1 MQSGCVKRNRG
12 IFQGDSLSPLHFCVL
27 LITLTCGLNRPKCGY
42 KLYGT
47 ERKIIHFLYMEPL
60 KPIGR
65 SDEELRNEIGIV
77 ETTSNDIKME
87 VRLKKYVRV
96 SLKSGNVHRK
106 QHVRNRMENELK
118 ELVSM
123 KACMC
128 FVVEE
133 NHYI

>member
-1 MQSGCVKRNRG
+1 
-12 IFQGDSLSPLHFCVL
+12 
-27 LITLTCGLNRPKCGY
+27 
-42 KLYGT
+42 
-47 ERKIIHFLYMEPL
+47 MEPL